1 LRRSCFNDGIPAPGI
16 YPRALLSPKLLDR
29 LAHLLSVTVS
39 VTEGRTYAGGLTKF
53 EPKEMERILIPNPT
67 EMDAERVA

>member
-1 LRRSCFNDGIPAPGI
+1 
-16 YPRALLSPKLLDR
+16 LSPKLLDR

-67 EMDAERVA
+67 EMDAKRVA